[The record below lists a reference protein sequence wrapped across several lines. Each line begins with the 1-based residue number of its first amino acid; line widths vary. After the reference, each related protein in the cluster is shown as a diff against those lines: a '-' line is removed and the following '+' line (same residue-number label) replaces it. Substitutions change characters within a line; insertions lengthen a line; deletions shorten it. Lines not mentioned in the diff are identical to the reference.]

1 VIAIINLRNFSSEA
15 DAYGPASLKLWAV
28 AFLSLVALQCLLRVG
43 LFTSNFELTQI
54 SSLMEIVESFLMGL
68 RFDLRMAA
76 YAALPLILAPIL
88 RFRIYM
94 VFCRVWLTTFTLGY
108 VFFAIVELEFYREF
122 QQRLNGLV
130 FQYLSED
137 PRTVIAMLWHG
148 LPVIRYLLAF
158 SVVAALILYGVI
170 RLFRQYRFAEALPRS
185 MPVVS
190 VVCVVAMF
198 MVSVMSVRGTMR
210 TGPPLRWG
218 DAYVTD
224 NLFLNHLALN
234 GSFTLIKAWL
244 NRKDEAAN
252 GKWMQ
257 LDTSVAETRTKQL
270 LFLNADESTASLQRP
285 IGRVSENV
293 RTIGAMPKNVIVI
306 LMESFAATHVGSM
319 GGKLNVTPSFD
330 ALTHRGILF
339 ERFFSNGT
347 HTHQGMFA
355 TLSCFPN
362 LPGHEY
368 LMQQPE
374 GRHHFSGLSKLLP
387 DYQKLFVYNGDFSWD
402 NQKGFF
408 ANQGFEN
415 FIGRNDYINPKHV
428 DPVWGVS
435 DEDMFNRGLLE
446 LDGLDR
452 DKPFFAVLQTLSNH
466 LPYSLPDPLPIEP
479 VMENGELSERLTAM
493 KYADWALGQFMA
505 SLQQRPYF
513 EDTLVVLVGDHGFGT
528 DRQLTGVNLIRFHVP
543 LLFISPYLSEQAGT
557 VISTVGS
564 QVDIVPTIAGLLGRT
579 VDHQCWGRDLF
590 NLPIDDAGFA
600 IIKPSGSEPTMAMV
614 SGNNILTYEPDSGS
628 RLYQYELGPSAHANP
643 EINGLRETEMRTS
656 LQSYVQTALKGLE
669 SNRMGSE

>member
-1 VIAIINLRNFSSEA
+1 
-15 DAYGPASLKLWAV
+15 
-28 AFLSLVALQCLLRVG
+28 
-43 LFTSNFELTQI
+43 
-54 SSLMEIVESFLMGL
+54 MEIVESFLMGL